1 MNNYT
6 KYKMQN
12 MTWIE
17 NRYAMTS
24 AASIWLQQA
33 ILTNNSIK
41 ESILLLLYCNIYQNI
56 EMCYNHL
63 WE

>member
-1 MNNYT
+1 
-6 KYKMQN
+6 

-17 NRYAMTS
+17 NRYAMS
-24 AASIWLQQA
+24 WAASIWLQQA
-33 ILTNNSIK
+33 ILTSNSIK

-63 WE
+63 SE